1 MLNLNLME
9 AGAPGWA
16 AMTVP
21 PAPAGRG
28 VHPACTHALPSRVGH
43 AEEMYT
49 VVAPRH
55 PSAARVA
62 VASGFGHSDKFKAML
77 SLPQRSS
84 EAIA

>member
-1 MLNLNLME
+1 
-9 AGAPGWA
+9 
-16 AMTVP
+16 
-21 PAPAGRG
+21 
-28 VHPACTHALPSRVGH
+28 
-43 AEEMYT
+43 MYT